1 MHFGREKRTGAGMH
15 LALFQMARF
24 DLDFI
29 KSNLAQ
35 IPKGALCL
43 FPEYILSPFFL
54 DLLQENPEHILLQV
68 QDRQV
73 QLQELACKHGVHLV
87 IPTLRAHSKGLL
99 KELAWISPKHAEFS
113 PQQRLIAFDHWD
125 EQAFFVN
132 PKQDFK
138 TPLSFVLEGI
148 KIAALFGFEVHF
160 DALWLKMQEEGV
172 DMVLLSSASAF
183 ESFERWRAVCSAR
196 AFCNSV
202 LVARA
207 NRIGMVR
214 QEYYQ
219 GVKHNLPWRFY
230 GDSFIALPNGH
241 ISDSLQGQEGVL
253 HLEVHKEYLDAW
265 AREWGFRSPQTH
277 VGEKYD

>member
-1 MHFGREKRTGAGMH
+1 MH
-15 LALFQMARF
+15 LALFQIARF

-35 IPKGALCL
+35 IPEGALCL

-54 DLLQENPEHILLQV
+54 ELLQAEPSRLLDQV
-68 QDRQV
+68 QTHQA
-73 QLQELACKHGVHLV
+73 QLQELAAQRGVHLI
-87 IPTLRAHSKGLL
+87 IPTLSAHGQGLL
-99 KELAWISPKHAEFS
+99 KEMAWISPQHSQFF

-125 EQAFFVN
+125 EAAFFAN
-132 PKQDFK
+132 PKQAFK
-138 TPLSFVLEGI
+138 TPLMFYLEGI
-148 KIAALFGFEVHF
+148 KIAALFGYEVHF
-160 DALWLKMQEEGV
+160 DALWLKIQEEGV
-172 DMVLLSSASAF
+172 DMVLLSCASTF
-183 ESFERWRAVCSAR
+183 ESYERWRAVCSAR
-196 AFCNSV
+196 AFCNSM

-230 GDSFIALPNGH
+230 GDSFIALPNGQ
-241 ISDSLQGQEGVL
+241 INDSLQGQEGVL

-265 AREWGFRSPQTH
+265 AREWGFREPRKC
-277 VGEKYD
+277 VGENHDR

>member
-1 MHFGREKRTGAGMH
+1 MH

-24 DLDFI
+24 EQDFI
-29 KSNLAQ
+29 KANLAQ
-35 IPKGALCL
+35 IPQGALCL
-43 FPEYILSPFFL
+43 FPEYILSSFFL
-54 DLLQENPEHILLQV
+54 DLLQEDPEHALSQV
-68 QDRQV
+68 QNRQA
-73 QLQELACKHGVHLV
+73 QLQELAFKNGIHFV
-87 IPTLRAHSKGLL
+87 IPTLSAHPNGLL
-99 KELAWISPKHAEFS
+99 KEMAWISPEHTEFV

-125 EQAFFVN
+125 EQGFFAN
-132 PKQDFK
+132 LKQDFK
-138 TPLSFVLEGI
+138 PPLSFVLEGI

-196 AFCNSV
+196 AFCNSM

-230 GDSFIALPNGH
+230 GDSFIALPNGQ
-241 ISDSLQGQEGVL
+241 ISDSLQGQKGVL

-265 AREWGFRSPQTH
+265 AREWGFRTPQTH
-277 VGEKYD
+277 VGENHD